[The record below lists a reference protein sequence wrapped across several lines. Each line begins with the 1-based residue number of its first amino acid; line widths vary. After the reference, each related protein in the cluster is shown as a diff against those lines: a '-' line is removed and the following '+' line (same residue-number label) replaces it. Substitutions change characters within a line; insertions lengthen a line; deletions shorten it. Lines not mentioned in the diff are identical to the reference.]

1 MADERIPV
9 CATPDAADLKV
20 GATRTEP
27 TEPER
32 YEFLEPRRYLFDLDR
47 RNFIRIFGA
56 GLVIVV
62 AAGEAVAQE
71 SGRALRGQPSVPGDL
86 AAWLHIDESGRAR
99 VCTGKVEIGQNI
111 RTSLTQAVA
120 DELRVPV
127 SSVTLVMGDT
137 DLTPFDMGTFGS
149 RTTPTMAP
157 QLSKAAATARQMLVA
172 RAAARWRA
180 DAASLRVE
188 DGVVRHPD
196 GRTAAYGD
204 LVKGQALSGTVAA
217 DAPVENP
224 RDWTVRGTAVKKV
237 DGAEFVTGR
246 HRYTPDIVRPDMQIG
261 RVVRPEGFDA
271 RLVNVDD
278 SKARAMD
285 GVTVVRDGDFIG
297 VVAPSERVAVRA
309 ANAVA
314 ATWDVPK
321 GQPSSDTVYEYLKA
335 NPERPEPAAVGS
347 AALPSGAREFKAS
360 YHIPYI
366 AHVPLEPRAAVAEWR
381 DGRVT
386 VWTGTQRPFAVRT
399 ELAEAFHI
407 PESRVRVIVPD
418 TGSAYGGKHTGE
430 AAVEAARLAQAAKR
444 PVKLIWTREE
454 EFQWAYFRPAGV
466 IDVRGAVDPSGRIRL
481 WEFDNWNS
489 GNAGLRSPYDI
500 AVKTERFHPV
510 KSPLRQGS
518 YRALAATANHYA
530 REMHMD
536 TMARGIGADAVQFR
550 LQHLSDARIKAALEA
565 VADRIGWSSRA
576 SRALGIA
583 CGTEKGG
590 YLATAAEVERAPKG
604 FTVRR
609 IVTAFEVGAIVNP
622 DGLKNQVEGS
632 IAQALGPALFEA
644 VEFADGHVLNG
655 TMNQYRLPRF
665 QDVPPIETILIDRR
679 DLPSAGAGEAS
690 LVCLAP
696 AIGSAVRSL
705 GPVETALPVQ
715 MKV

>member
-157 QLSKAAATARQMLVA
+157 QLSKAAATARLMLVA

>member
-1 MADERIPV
+1 MADDTVAGLTV
-9 CATPDAADLKV
+9 CATSNEAP
-20 GATRTEP
+20 
-27 TEPER
+27 EPER
-32 YEFLEPRRYLFDLDR
+32 YEFLESRRYVFDLDR
-47 RNFIRIFGA
+47 RDFIRLFGA
-56 GLVIVV
+56 GLVVFV
-62 AAGEAVAQE
+62 AAGDVLAQE
-71 SGRALRGQPSVPGDL
+71 SGRAGGGRQPSPPGDL

-120 DELRVPV
+120 DELHVPV

-157 QLSKAAATARQMLVA
+157 QLSRAAATARQMLVA

-180 DAASLRVE
+180 DPASLRVE
-188 DGVVRHPD
+188 DGIVHHPD
-196 GRTAAYGD
+196 GRTASYGD
-204 LVKGQALSGTVAA
+204 LVKGQALAGTIPA
-217 DAPVENP
+217 DAAVENP
-224 RDWTVRGTAVKKV
+224 RDWKLRGRAVSKI
-237 DGAEFVTGR
+237 DGKEFVTGR
-246 HRYTPDIVRPDMQIG
+246 HRYTPDVVRPDMQYG
-261 RVVRPEGFDA
+261 RVVRPEGYNA
-271 RLVNVDD
+271 RLVSVDD
-278 SKARAMD
+278 SKARAMA
-285 GVTVVRDGDFIG
+285 GVTVVRDGDFVG

-309 ANAVA
+309 ANAIA
-314 ATWDVPK
+314 TTWDVPK
-321 GQPSSDTVYEYLKA
+321 GQPSSDTVYDYLKA
-335 NPERPEPAAVGS
+335 NAERPEPAAVGS

-366 AHVPLEPRAAVAEWR
+366 AHVPLEPRAAVAEWS

-386 VWTGTQRPFAVRT
+386 VWTGTQRPFAVRG
-399 ELAEAFHI
+399 EVAEAFHI

-466 IDVRGAVDPSGRIRL
+466 IDVRGAVDASGRIQL

-489 GNAGLRSPYDI
+489 GSAGLRSPYDI
-500 AVKTERFHPV
+500 PVKTERFHPT

-536 TMARGIGADAVQFR
+536 AMARAVGADAVQFR
-550 LQHLSDARIKAALEA
+550 LEHLSDARIKAALQA
-565 VADRIGWSSRA
+565 VADRIGWSSRG

-590 YLATAAEVERAPKG
+590 YLATAAEVGRAPKG

-644 VEFADGHVLNG
+644 VEFEDGRILNG
-655 TMNQYRLPRF
+655 TMSQYRLPRF
-665 QDVPPIETILIDRR
+665 QDVPPIDTILIDRR
-679 DLPSAGAGEAS
+679 DLPSAGAGESS

-696 AIGSAVRSL
+696 AIGAALRSL
-705 GPVETALPVQ
+705 GPVDTALPVRMTQ
-715 MKV
+715 SG